1 MALLTPQ
8 DLEGLTKQLE
18 CNNNTIKKATGM
30 DIADICKQI
39 YGTTLDGEKVGI
51 VPITSGN
58 GIITNFS
65 SSLLTITEYFGLDG
79 AITEHPDVTGYYEAV
94 SSDADIILMADDHI
108 FIAHNMR
115 NGKIAT
121 NHVCTGVVYAEIA
134 SRYKYADSKDIL
146 VIGLGRVG
154 YAGAQHLVKRNF
166 DVYAYDPDRETMEK
180 ARKELGIIPYDPEEE
195 HKFSMV
201 LEATPNPNTI
211 SEGMVAERCLI
222 STPGIPCGLPE
233 DIGERNEIDLVMEP
247 LTIGVASMLYA
258 VM

>member
-1 MALLTPQ
+1 
-8 DLEGLTKQLE
+8 
-18 CNNNTIKKATGM
+18 
-30 DIADICKQI
+30 
-39 YGTTLDGEKVGI
+39 
-51 VPITSGN
+51 
-58 GIITNFS
+58 
-65 SSLLTITEYFGLDG
+65 
-79 AITEHPDVTGYYEAV
+79 
-94 SSDADIILMADDHI
+94 
-108 FIAHNMR
+108 
-115 NGKIAT
+115 
-121 NHVCTGVVYAEIA
+121 VVYAEIA